1 MKQLLIIPD
10 IHHLQESLSLAREY
24 SLGFEYNDFFHPEVL
39 DDEEKLKEL
48 HNTYRGVNLPSY
60 CTLHGAF
67 LDVIPF
73 SPDAAIREIAAKR
86 IEQSI
91 ANAEKIGAAAVV
103 FHTNY
108 NPFLNTAAYKRDW
121 IQQNVRFWSG
131 ILEKH
136 PGISIYLENMFD
148 TTPDMLKELSVQLC
162 RYKNYGVCLDYAHA
176 ALSKTPPQIWV
187 QELGRFVKHVH
198 LNDNDLVSDL
208 HLAWGSGKLGRKI
221 FYDSY
226 VKYMSNA
233 TLLIETSSIENQRRS
248 LEVFAEDGFLG
259 KY

>member
-10 IHHLQESLSLAREY
+10 INNLKESLSLAKEY
-24 SLGFEYNDFFHPEVL
+24 SLGFEYNDFFHPAVL
-39 DDEEKLKEL
+39 DDEEKLKQL
-48 HNTYRGVNLPSY
+48 HGIYEGVTLPSY
-60 CTLHGAF
+60 CTMHGAF

-73 SPDAAIREIAAKR
+73 SPDAAIREIAVKR
-86 IEQSI
+86 IAQSI
-91 ANAEKIGAAAVV
+91 ANAERIGAAAVV

-108 NPFLNTAAYKRDW
+108 NPFLNTAAYKKDW

-136 PGISIYLENMFD
+136 AGISIYLENMFD

-162 RYKNYGVCLDYAHA
+162 HYKNYGVCLDYAHA
-176 ALSKTPPQIWV
+176 SLSQTPPRLWAE
-187 QELGRFVKHVH
+187 ELGRFVKHVH

-208 HLAWGSGKLGRKI
+208 HLAWGSGKLNRKI

-226 VKYMSNA
+226 EKYMSNA
-233 TLLIETSSIENQRRS
+233 TLLIETTSIANQRRS
-248 LEVFAEDGFLG
+248 LEVFEEDGFLG
-259 KY
+259 KE